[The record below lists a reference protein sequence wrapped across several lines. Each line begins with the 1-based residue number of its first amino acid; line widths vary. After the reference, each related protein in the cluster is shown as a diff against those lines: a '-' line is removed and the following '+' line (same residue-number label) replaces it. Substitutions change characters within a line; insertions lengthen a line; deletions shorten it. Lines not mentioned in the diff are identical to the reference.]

1 MKKII
6 DKVQTTNP
14 NESVVNG
21 EVVSLALR
29 QPAISNAP
37 PPTGPNQDLLA
48 RDKINLIL
56 EALRNAGIISRF

>member
-1 MKKII
+1 MNKLI

-29 QPAISNAP
+29 QRAITNAP
-37 PPTGPNQDLLA
+37 DVTGPNQDAAA
-48 RDKINLIL
+48 RDKINEIL
-56 EALRNAGIISRF
+56 EALRNVGIISRF